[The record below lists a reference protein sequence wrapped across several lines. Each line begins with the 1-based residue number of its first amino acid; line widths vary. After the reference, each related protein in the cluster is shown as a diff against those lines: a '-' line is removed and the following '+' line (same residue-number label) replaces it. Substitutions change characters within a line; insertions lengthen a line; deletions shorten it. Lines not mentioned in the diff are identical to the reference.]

1 MRFDDK
7 LYLRT
12 CSETENERFDVVETC
27 SYEFVGKCKK
37 IPNNSA
43 TLRASEDGKS
53 YYYSMTVYAK
63 NPTASIKE
71 GDMVRVYDN
80 TAKETFTASVDGV
93 TALPKKYVRLYIT
106 KIKDAEEED
115 EAEETEEVETTETE
129 TGGEGEEGGGNGD

>member
-53 YYYSMTVYAK
+53 YY
-63 NPTASIKE
+63 
-71 GDMVRVYDN
+71 
-80 TAKETFTASVDGV
+80 
-93 TALPKKYVRLYIT
+93 
-106 KIKDAEEED
+106 
-115 EAEETEEVETTETE
+115 
-129 TGGEGEEGGGNGD
+129 